1 MANTISIDQSVLT
14 TWHGFNLYHVGF
26 VLMQLRA
33 AWTQSRDTSLYGR
46 VYDMQPYTWLDLT
59 TVIWRG
65 CEEQEL
71 VLSLMSG
78 QGVEVWRQVQR
89 TRVPQSPQLL
99 KTPSKHRHL
108 HSLSWTWESLLWR
121 QEMEMFPALPQ
132 RKHHLTRKQHTPES
146 IQRFFKNIYF
156 FSPSNHF

>member
-1 MANTISIDQSVLT
+1 
-14 TWHGFNLYHVGF
+14 
-26 VLMQLRA
+26 MQLRA
-33 AWTQSRDTSLYGR
+33 AWTQSRDTSSLYGR

-99 KTPSKHRHL
+99 TTPSKHRHL

-156 FSPSNHF
+156 FLSFKPFLGSLIIKIIIIKIITLL